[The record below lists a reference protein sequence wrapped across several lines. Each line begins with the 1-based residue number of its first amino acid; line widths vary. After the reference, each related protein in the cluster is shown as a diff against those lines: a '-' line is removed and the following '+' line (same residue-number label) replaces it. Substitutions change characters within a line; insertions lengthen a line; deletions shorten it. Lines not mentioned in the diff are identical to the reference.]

1 MRSGEQASL
10 LFTSPVV
17 TMVLVD
23 LKLFKNSI
31 PFVYERKIGVC
42 SRFFTID
49 LSDDS
54 KWKITPWWTI
64 LETKNVIWWFYLHVV
79 VCWSKEKALKS
90 VRGRILFE
98 IFHAFGE
105 QCKSYFF
112 SWRHQAPYCRWV
124 RWFMGRMFYAF
135 FSSGKLAS
143 CDLHFTGVRKTTWFH
158 TRLSFLCQNTILN
171 ARHRLIGMSK
181 DLLDYPFC
189 HDVNKYERMVK
200 IGQGTFGFV
209 DCFSPPFW

>member
-1 MRSGEQASL
+1 
-10 LFTSPVV
+10 
-17 TMVLVD
+17 MVLVD

-64 LETKNVIWWFYLHVV
+64 LETKNVIRWFYLHVV
-79 VCWSKEKALKS
+79 VCRSKEKALKS

-105 QCKSYFF
+105 QWKSYFF
-112 SWRHQAPYCRWV
+112 SWRHQAPFAGECVDSWEGCFTLFLIRETCFLWPS
-124 RWFMGRMFYAF
+124 FYRRKEDNVVSHAIV
-135 FSSGKLAS
+135 FSLPKRNFKRS
-143 CDLHFTGVRKTTWFH
+143 
-158 TRLSFLCQNTILN
+158 
-171 ARHRLIGMSK
+171 
-181 DLLDYPFC
+181 
-189 HDVNKYERMVK
+189 
-200 IGQGTFGFV
+200 
-209 DCFSPPFW
+209 SPPNWNEQRSLRLPFLPWCQQIRKDG